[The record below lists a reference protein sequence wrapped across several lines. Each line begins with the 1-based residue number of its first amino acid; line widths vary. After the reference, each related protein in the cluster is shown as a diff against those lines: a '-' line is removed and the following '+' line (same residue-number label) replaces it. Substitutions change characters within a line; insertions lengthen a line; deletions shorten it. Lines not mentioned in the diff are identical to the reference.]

1 MVKIIKFM
9 AGNVGGTIT
18 FSRGWAAAG
27 LANDSLLQLKG
38 RA

>member
-1 MVKIIKFM
+1 M

-18 FSRGWAAAG
+18 FSRGRAAAG